1 MSILK
6 LYSSNNYIVINR
18 DFAEK
23 HGLNNAVIF
32 GNLCSMAS
40 NTDNYFY
47 FTIEDLAKSTTLCS
61 DTIKK
66 GLAYLSSKGYITK
79 ERKGIPSKNW
89 FSINE
94 EKLKSEV
101 SSNKSVEKSTD
112 CKGEKSTDYIN
123 SNKDKEYIYTRFL
136 EKWNTL
142 GLVNHSEQV
151 VKSKWKQKHTD
162 QVKLYGEE
170 KVFKAM
176 ENYATVLH
184 GSSYYFD
191 YKWPLWDFIARGL
204 DKFVDDVSPLTNFKI
219 KNIESKQ
226 SDPYA
231 ELNL

>member
-6 LYSSNNYIVINR
+6 LYSSNNYMVINR

-40 NTDNYFY
+40 SYNNYFY
-47 FTIEDLAKSTTLCS
+47 FKIEDLSKSTTLCS

-94 EKLKSEV
+94 EKLEYEV
-101 SSNKSVEKSTD
+101 SSNKSVENNTD
-112 CKGEKSTDYIN
+112 CKVGNNTDYIN
-123 SNKDKEYIYTRFL
+123 SNKEKEYIYTCFL

-142 GLVNHSEQV
+142 GLVKHTEQV
-151 VKSKWKQKHTD
+151 VQSKWKNKHTE

-176 ENYATVLH
+176 ENYATIIH
-184 GSSYYFD
+184 SPSYFFD

-204 DKFVDDVSPLTNFKI
+204 DKFVDDVDPFTNFKS
-219 KNIESKQ
+219 KKIESKNKDQ
-226 SDPYA
+226 YS

>member
-6 LYSSNNYIVINR
+6 LYSSNNYMVINR

-40 NTDNYFY
+40 SYNNYFY
-47 FTIEDLAKSTTLCS
+47 FKIEDLSKSTTLCS

-94 EKLKSEV
+94 EKLEYEV
-101 SSNKSVEKSTD
+101 SSNKSVENNTD
-112 CKGEKSTDYIN
+112 CKVENNTDYIN
-123 SNKDKEYIYTRFL
+123 SNKEKEYTYTCFL

-142 GLVNHSEQV
+142 GLVKHTENV
-151 VKSKWKQKHTD
+151 VQSKWKTKHTE

-176 ENYATVLH
+176 ENYATIIH
-184 GSSYYFD
+184 DSSYFFD
-191 YKWPLWDFIARGL
+191 YKWTLWDFIVRGL
-204 DKFVDDVSPLTNFKI
+204 DKFVDDVDPFTNFKS
-219 KNIESKQ
+219 KKIESKTK
-226 SDPYA
+226 DPYS

>member
-6 LYSSNNYIVINR
+6 LYSSNNYMVINR

-40 NTDNYFY
+40 NNNNYFY
-47 FTIEDLAKSTTLCS
+47 FKIEDLAKSTTLCS

-94 EKLKSEV
+94 DTLEREV
-101 SSNKSVEKSTD
+101 STDKLVEKSTD
-112 CKGEKSTDYIN
+112 CKVENNTDYIN
-123 SNKDKEYIYTRFL
+123 SNKEKEYIYTSLL

-142 GLVNHSEQV
+142 GLVKHTGNV
-151 VKSKWKQKHTD
+151 VESKWKNKHTE
-162 QVKLYGEE
+162 QVKLYGKE

-176 ENYATVLH
+176 ENYATIIH
-184 GSSYYFD
+184 SPSYFFD

-204 DKFVDDVSPLTNFKI
+204 DKFVDDVDPFTNFKC
-219 KNIESKQ
+219 KKIESKNTDQ
-226 SDPYA
+226 YA

>member
-1 MSILK
+1 M
-6 LYSSNNYIVINR
+6 VINR

-40 NTDNYFY
+40 NNNNYFY
-47 FTIEDLAKSTTLCS
+47 FKIEDLAKSTTLCS

-94 EKLKSEV
+94 DTLEREV
-101 SSNKSVEKSTD
+101 STDKLVEKSTD
-112 CKGEKSTDYIN
+112 CKVENNTDYIN
-123 SNKDKEYIYTRFL
+123 SNKEKEYIYTSLL

-142 GLVNHSEQV
+142 GLVKHTENV
-151 VKSKWKQKHTD
+151 VESKWKKKHTD
-162 QVKLYGEE
+162 QVTLYGKD

-176 ENYATVLH
+176 ENYATIIH
-184 GSSYYFD
+184 SPSYFFD

-204 DKFVDDVSPLTNFKI
+204 DKFVDDVDPFTNFKC
-219 KNIESKQ
+219 KKIESKNTDQ
-226 SDPYA
+226 YA